1 MTISQI
7 SAKYRISEAYL
18 NSKDDALLIIGESLK
33 ELKTKSTD
41 QTTLEQ
47 FQKLIDFCHDVKN
60 SNY

>member
-18 NSKDDALLIIGESLK
+18 NSKDDALLIIVESLR

-41 QTTLEQ
+41 PSASEQ
-47 FQKLIDFCHDVKN
+47 FQKLIDFCHDIKN